1 MVVNFEGS
9 IINIRDKLAEAKK
22 VREKNRENIHLRALN
37 DRVISKQKFA
47 DIIEIKK
54 ENKLAANISVVESD
68 NEIQDILRSLKYSFE
83 KADKSALKAHSNI
96 ETDRVM
102 KFYPFE

>member
-22 VREKNRENIHLRALN
+22 VRQENRDNTDRRALN

-54 ENKLAANISVVESD
+54 ENKLAANISAVESD
-68 NEIQDILRSLKYSFE
+68 DEIQDILRSLKYSFK
-83 KADKSALKAHSNI
+83 KADRSALKAHSNI